1 MALVNFKRGNF
12 AAYTAATKSAD
23 TLYFVTDEHRIY
35 MGEVPYSGGIYK
47 EVTSLPATGEINTI
61 YKVTDTADGSAVN
74 GDVAYWDGTKY
85 VYLLDMSDI
94 QAKANAYA
102 DGLNTAMDSRV
113 KTLETAVGSGG
124 SVDSKIQAAIEDL
137 DADIAAT
144 GTAAHAGTFVA
155 GGIVET
161 DGKIT
166 DVKPVEVEA
175 AGAAAAAQTAAQ
187 AYADTKKSEVLG
199 SADTS
204 AAGDATVHG
213 ALKAAAAAQTKADDN
228 AKAIDTLNADATTKG
243 SVDYKIAHQASSTT
257 TDLGKKADKVTGAT
271 EGHFAGLDANGNLT
285 DSGSS
290 ASSFDAAG
298 AAAAV
303 LGATDDTS
311 DKATVYGV
319 KAYAKS
325 LDDAMDSRVDALES
339 SVTGLSGAMHFK
351 GVYASVEA
359 VDFEPATGDVIAVG
373 EKEYVYVNAD
383 TKWAEL
389 GDTSKEGERIGAL
402 ETAVGTKDD
411 TAAATGSIYARIAQN
426 VADIDAL
433 ERAGSQANVLEGVQ
447 VNGIDLTIG
456 ANKKVNVKIAE
467 GTKNGTVKVNGSDVA
482 VHGLGSAAYTNTDA
496 YDAAGTAAAA
506 VAALDVTDKAV
517 AGQYVSAVSETDGK
531 ITVTRT
537 ALPAAPK
544 ITTGT
549 ANGTIA
555 VDGTNVAVKG
565 LGSAA
570 YTQSSAYATAAQGTK
585 ADQIFN
591 ALTWQGV

>member
-1 MALVNFKRGNF
+1 MALVNFKRGSF

-23 TLYFVTDEHRIY
+23 TLYFITDEHRIY

-47 EVTSLPATGEINTI
+47 VVAALPATGEINTI
-61 YKVTDTADGSAVN
+61 YKVTDTSEGSAVN

-85 VYLLDMSDI
+85 VYLVDMSDI

-102 DGLNTAMDSRV
+102 DSLNTAMDSRV
-113 KTLETAVGSGG
+113 ATLETAVGSGG
-124 SVDSKIQAAIEDL
+124 SVDSKIQAAIKDL

-175 AGAAAAAQTAAQ
+175 AGAAAA
-187 AYADTKKSEVLG
+187 
-199 SADTS
+199 
-204 AAGDATVHG
+204 
-213 ALKAAAAAQTKADDN
+213 
-228 AKAIDTLNADATTKG
+228 
-243 SVDYKIAHQASSTT
+243 
-257 TDLGKKADKVTGAT
+257 
-271 EGHFAGLDANGNLT
+271 
-285 DSGSS
+285 
-290 ASSFDAAG
+290 
-298 AAAAV
+298 V

-339 SVTGLSGAMHFK
+339 SITGLSGAMHFK

-359 VDFEPATGDVIAVG
+359 VDFGPAAGDVIAVG

-433 ERAGSQANVLEGVQ
+433 EKAGSQANVLEGVQ
-447 VNGIDLTIG
+447 VNGTDLTID
-456 ANKKVNVKIAE
+456 ANKKVNVTVAE